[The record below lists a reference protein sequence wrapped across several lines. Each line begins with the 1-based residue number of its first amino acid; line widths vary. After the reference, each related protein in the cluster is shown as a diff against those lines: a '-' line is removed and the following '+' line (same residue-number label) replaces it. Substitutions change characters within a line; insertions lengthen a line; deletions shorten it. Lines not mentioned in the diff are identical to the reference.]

1 MLGIIRDRA
10 SGWIAGIIVGALVLS
25 FAFWGVSSYFG
36 QGGNVNV
43 ATVNDININL
53 KTFQQSFYTL
63 RKQMQSVL
71 QDDALTLEEEAFVK
85 EETLKRLIETEVV
98 NQLIKDNGLRI
109 SNSKVVETIRELDY
123 FKDDEGFDRD
133 KYERSVISMGME
145 PVYFEAQLRMDLL
158 SEQLQAG
165 LSESLFVL
173 ESELSDVVRLKSQTR
188 DLTYSILNLSS
199 FSDEGDVDDSEIEAF
214 YKANP
219 QRFVEPEKVKIEYL
233 ELDVNELA
241 KNINSDEE
249 KLKNYYNN
257 NKDKYDVVE
266 QRSITKLFV
275 KTGEISADDKIE
287 EFNEEEKAKAKAVIE
302 SALAMVKEGKT
313 FEEVIE
319 TFSEEG
325 KGALEFSEHA
335 FMTRGITDKAVEEFL
350 FSSDE
355 GEVSDVI
362 KSKTGLNIVKVGEVK
377 GGPKNIYET
386 VAEQVDQDYK
396 KSEAELQFFELSDQL
411 TNLTYEH
418 SDTLEVAA
426 ESVSREVIESDYFNR
441 DSAPEGIL
449 SNSKVISTSFNPE
462 LISNGQNSE
471 AIELADNHIIVLRV
485 IDHKVATTK
494 ALDDV
499 REDVITSIRMER
511 AAGKIKEAQETIT
524 KQLKDGTGP
533 ESLTSNTEVE
543 WTTVE
548 KVTRDDV
555 NVNRAVLRYAFQS
568 GKPDADK
575 PIILSN
581 RLGSGDYA
589 IIMVTAAY
597 DGEVTEDDETNE
609 KYDLEL
615 KRNRGTVEWQE
626 FIQNARN
633 NADVRVYKD
642 NI

>member
-1 MLGIIRDRA
+1 MLGLIRDRA

-43 ATVNDININL
+43 ATVNGSDISL
-53 KTFQQSFYTL
+53 KSFQQSFYTL
-63 RKQMQSVL
+63 RKQMQSML
-71 QDDALTLEEEAFVK
+71 QDDALTLEEENFIK
-85 EETLKRLIETEVV
+85 EETLRRLIETEVV
-98 NQLIKDNGLRI
+98 NQLIIDNGLRI
-109 SNSKVVETIRELDY
+109 ANSKVVETIKALEY

-133 KYERSVISMGME
+133 KYERSIISMGME

-173 ESELSDVVRLKSQTR
+173 ESELQDVVRLKTQTR

-199 FSDEGDVDDSEIEAF
+199 FTDEGDVDDSEIEAF

-241 KNINSDEE
+241 KTITSDEE
-249 KLKNYYNN
+249 SLIDYYNN
-257 NKDKYDVVE
+257 NKDKYDVAE

-275 KTGEISADDKIE
+275 KTGEESSAEDKT
-287 EFNEEEKAKAKAVIE
+287 KAKEVIT
-302 SALAMVKEGKT
+302 AAMELVREGKN

-319 TFSEEG
+319 KFSEEG
-325 KGALEFSEHA
+325 KGSLEFSEHA
-335 FMTRGITDKAVEEFL
+335 YMAKGVLDKELDEFL
-350 FSSDE
+350 FGSDE
-355 GEVSDVI
+355 GAISDPI
-362 KSKTGLNIVKVGEVK
+362 ETKNGFNIIKVGEIR
-377 GGPKNIYET
+377 GGPKNVYET
-386 VAEQVDQDYK
+386 VAEQVAEDYK

-411 TNLTYEH
+411 TNLSYEH
-418 SDTLEVAA
+418 SHTLEVAA
-426 ESVSREVIESDYFNR
+426 EAIGQEIIESDYFSK
-441 DSAPEGIL
+441 DGTPEGIL
-449 SNSKVISTSFNPE
+449 SNSKIVSTSFDPE

-471 AIELADNHIIVLRV
+471 AIELADYHIVALRV
-485 IDHKVATTK
+485 LDHKAATTK

-499 REDVITSIRMER
+499 REEVISSIKMER
-511 AAGKIKEAQETIT
+511 AAEKIKETSEAIT
-524 KQLKDGTGP
+524 KQLKEGVSP
-533 ESLTSNTEVE
+533 EALTIDYEIE

-555 NVNRAVLRYAFQS
+555 DVNRAVLRSAFQS
-568 GKPDADK
+568 GKPVDDR
-575 PIILSN
+575 PVILSN

-589 IIMVTAAY
+589 IMLITAAY
-597 DGEVTEDDETNE
+597 DGEVVEDDESS
-609 KYDLEL
+609 KKHDLEL
-615 KRNRGTVEWQE
+615 RRNRGTAEWQE
-626 FIQNARN
+626 FIRNARN
-633 NADVRVYKD
+633 NANVKIYKD

>member
-1 MLGIIRDRA
+1 MLGMIRDKA

-36 QGGNVNV
+36 QGGDVTV
-43 ATVNDININL
+43 ATVNDSDINL
-53 KTFQQSFYTL
+53 KAFQQSFYTL

-85 EETLKRLIETEVV
+85 EETLKRLIEAEVV

-109 SNSKVVETIRELDY
+109 SNAKVVETIKELEY
-123 FKDDEGFDRD
+123 FKDDEVFDRD
-133 KYERSVISMGME
+133 KYERSIISMGME

-173 ESELSDVVRLKSQTR
+173 ESELNDVVRLKSQTR

-199 FSDEGDVDDSEIEAF
+199 FADEGDVNDSEVEAF

-219 QRFVEPEKVKIEYL
+219 QRFVEAEKVKIEYL

-241 KNINSDEE
+241 KTVTSDEE
-249 KLKNYYNN
+249 SLRNYYNN

-266 QRSITKLFV
+266 QRSVKKLFV
-275 KTGEISADDKIE
+275 KTGELTADDKIE
-287 EFNEEEKAKAKAVIE
+287 EFNEEEKAKAKVVIE
-302 SALAMVKEGKT
+302 SALAMVKEGRT

-319 TFSEEG
+319 KFSEEG

-335 FMTRGITDKAVEEFL
+335 FMTKGVTDKAVEEFL

-411 TNLTYEH
+411 TNLVYEH
-418 SDTLEVAA
+418 SDSLEVAA
-426 ESVSREVIESDYFNR
+426 ETVNREVLESDYFSR
-441 DSAPEGIL
+441 DTAAEGIL
-449 SNSKVISTSFNPE
+449 SNSKIISTSFNPE

-471 AIELADNHIIVLRV
+471 AIELADNHIVVLRV
-485 IDHKVATTK
+485 VDHKVATTK

-499 REDVITSIRMER
+499 REDVISSIKMER
-511 AAGKIKEAQETIT
+511 AAGKITEAKEAIT
-524 KQLKDGTGP
+524 KQLKDGVAPGA
-533 ESLTSNTEVE
+533 LSNDIEVE

-568 GKPDADK
+568 GKPDDDK
-575 PIILSN
+575 PIIISN

-589 IIMVTAAY
+589 IILVTAAY
-597 DGEVTEDDETNE
+597 DGEVAEDDESS
-609 KYDLEL
+609 KKDDLEL
-615 KRNRGTVEWQE
+615 RRNRGTVEWQE

-633 NADVRVYKD
+633 NADVKVYKD

>member
-1 MLGIIRDRA
+1 MLGIIRDKA

-36 QGGNVNV
+36 QGGDVNV
-43 ATVNDININL
+43 ATVNGSDINL
-53 KTFQQSFYTL
+53 KSFQQSFYTL
-63 RKQMQSVL
+63 RKQMQSML

-98 NQLIKDNGLRI
+98 NQLIKDNGLRVT
-109 SNSKVVETIRELDY
+109 NDKVVETIKELEY

-133 KYERSVISMGME
+133 KYERSIINMGME
-145 PVYFEAQLRMDLL
+145 PAYFEAQLRMDLL

-173 ESELSDVVRLKSQTR
+173 ETELNDVVRLKSQTR
-188 DLTYSILNLSS
+188 DLTYGILNLSS
-199 FSDEGDVDDSEIEAF
+199 FIDEDEVDDSEIKAF

-241 KNINSDEE
+241 KSITSDEE
-249 KLKNYYNN
+249 SLRNYYNN

-266 QRSITKLFV
+266 QRSVTKLFV
-275 KTGEISADDKIE
+275 KADEESSAEDKV
-287 EFNEEEKAKAKAVIE
+287 KAKEVID
-302 SALAMVKEGKT
+302 AAMLLVKDGKN

-319 TFSEEG
+319 KFTEEG
-325 KGALEFSEHA
+325 KGSLEFSEHA
-335 FMTRGITDKAVEEFL
+335 FMAKGVLDKELDAFL
-350 FSSDE
+350 FGSDE
-355 GEVSDVI
+355 GAISEPI
-362 KSKTGLNIVKVGEVK
+362 ETKSGFNIVKVGEVR
-377 GGPKNIYET
+377 GGPKNVYET
-386 VAEQVDQDYK
+386 VAEQVEVDYK

-418 SDTLEVAA
+418 SDTLEIAA
-426 ESVSREVIESDYFNR
+426 ETVGREVIESDYFSRN
-441 DSAPEGIL
+441 SAPEGVL
-449 SNSKVISTSFNPE
+449 SNSKIISTSFDPE

-471 AIELADNHIIVLRV
+471 AIELADNHIVVLRV

-494 ALDDV
+494 ALADV
-499 REDVITSIRMER
+499 REDVISSIRQER
-511 AAGKIKEAQETIT
+511 AAEKIKEANEAIT
-524 KQLKDGTGP
+524 KQLKDGIAP
-533 ESLTSNTEVE
+533 ESLSNDTEVE

-568 GKPDADK
+568 GKPATDK

-589 IIMVTAAY
+589 IILVTAAY
-597 DGEVTEDDETNE
+597 DGEVVEDDEVSK

-615 KRNRGTVEWQE
+615 RRNRGTAEWQE
-626 FIQNARN
+626 FLQNARN
-633 NADVRVYKD
+633 NADVKVYKD

>member
-1 MLGIIRDRA
+1 MLGIIRDKA

-36 QGGNVNV
+36 QGGDVNV
-43 ATVNDININL
+43 ATVNGSDINL
-53 KTFQQSFYTL
+53 KSFQQSFYTL
-63 RKQMQSVL
+63 RKQMQSML

-98 NQLIKDNGLRI
+98 NQLIKDNGLRVT
-109 SNSKVVETIRELDY
+109 NDKVVETIKELEY

-133 KYERSVISMGME
+133 KYERSIINMGME
-145 PVYFEAQLRMDLL
+145 PAYFEAQLRMDLL

-173 ESELSDVVRLKSQTR
+173 ETELNDVVRLKSQTR
-188 DLTYSILNLSS
+188 DLTYGILNLSS
-199 FSDEGDVDDSEIEAF
+199 FIDEDEVDDSEIKAF

-241 KNINSDEE
+241 KSITSDEE
-249 KLKNYYNN
+249 SLRNYYNN

-266 QRSITKLFV
+266 QRSVTKLFV
-275 KTGEISADDKIE
+275 KADEESSAEDKV
-287 EFNEEEKAKAKAVIE
+287 KAKEVID
-302 SALAMVKEGKT
+302 AAMLLVKDGKN

-319 TFSEEG
+319 KFTEEG
-325 KGALEFSEHA
+325 KGSLEFSEHA
-335 FMTRGITDKAVEEFL
+335 FMAKGVLDKELDAFL
-350 FSSDE
+350 FGSDE
-355 GEVSDVI
+355 GAISEPI
-362 KSKTGLNIVKVGEVK
+362 ETKSGFNIVKVGEVR
-377 GGPKNIYET
+377 GGPKNVYET
-386 VAEQVDQDYK
+386 VAEQVEVDYK

-418 SDTLEVAA
+418 SDTLEIAA
-426 ESVSREVIESDYFNR
+426 ETVGREVIESDYFSRN
-441 DSAPEGIL
+441 SAPEGVL
-449 SNSKVISTSFNPE
+449 SNSKIISTSFDPE

-471 AIELADNHIIVLRV
+471 AIELADNHIVVLRV

-494 ALDDV
+494 ALADV
-499 REDVITSIRMER
+499 REDVISSIRQER
-511 AAGKIKEAQETIT
+511 AAEKIKEANEAIT
-524 KQLKDGTGP
+524 KQLKDGIAP
-533 ESLTSNTEVE
+533 ESLSNDTEVE

-568 GKPDADK
+568 GKPATDK

-589 IIMVTAAY
+589 IILVTAAY
-597 DGEVTEDDETNE
+597 DGEVVEDDEVSK

-615 KRNRGTVEWQE
+615 RGTAELPNGKSFYRTLE
-626 FIQNARN
+626 IMRM
-633 NADVRVYKD
+633 
-642 NI
+642 

>member
-1 MLGIIRDRA
+1 MLGVIRDRA

-36 QGGNVNV
+36 QGGDVNV
-43 ATVNDININL
+43 ATVNGSDIKL
-53 KTFQQSFYTL
+53 KSFQQSFYTL
-63 RKQMQSVL
+63 RKQMQSML
-71 QDDALTLEEEAFVK
+71 QDDALSLEEEAFVK

-109 SNSKVVETIRELDY
+109 TNAKVVETIKELDY

-133 KYERSVISMGME
+133 KYERSIISMGME
-145 PVYFEAQLRMDLL
+145 PAFFEAQLRMDLL

-173 ESELSDVVRLKSQTR
+173 ESELNDVVRLKSQTR

-199 FSDEGDVDDSEIEAF
+199 FVDEDDVADSEIEQF

-219 QRFVEPEKVKIEYL
+219 QRFVEPEKVKVEYL

-241 KNINSDEE
+241 KTITSDEE
-249 KLKNYYNN
+249 SLRNYYNN

-275 KTGEISADDKIE
+275 KTGEITADDKIE
-287 EFNEEEKAKAKAVIE
+287 EFNEEERTKAKSVIE
-302 SALAMVKEGKT
+302 SALVMVKEGKT

-319 TFSEEG
+319 KFSEEG

-335 FMTRGITDKAVEEFL
+335 FMTKGVTDKAVEEFL

-355 GEVSDVI
+355 GAISGVI
-362 KSKTGLNIVKVGEVK
+362 QSKTGLNIVKVGEIK
-377 GGPKNIYET
+377 GGPKNVYET
-386 VAEQVDQDYK
+386 VAEQVDVDYK

-411 TNLTYEH
+411 TNLAYEH
-418 SDTLEVAA
+418 SDSLEVAA
-426 ESVSREVIESDYFNR
+426 ETVAREIVESEYFSR
-441 DSAPEGIL
+441 DSAPEGVL
-449 SNSKVISTSFNPE
+449 SNSKIISASFNPE

-471 AIELADNHIIVLRV
+471 AIELADNHIVVLRV
-485 IDHKVATTK
+485 IDHKAATTK
-494 ALDDV
+494 ALADV
-499 REDVITSIRMER
+499 REDVVVSIREER
-511 AAGKIKEAQETIT
+511 AAEKIKEAKEVIT
-524 KQLKDGTGP
+524 KQLEEGIATDAL
-533 ESLTSNTEVE
+533 SSDIEVE

-568 GKPDADK
+568 GKPTSDQ

-589 IIMVTAAY
+589 IILVTAAY
-597 DGEVTEDDETNE
+597 DGEVVEDDESNK

-615 KRNRGTVEWQE
+615 RRNRGTAEWQE
-626 FIQNARN
+626 FLQNARN
-633 NADVRVYKD
+633 NADVKVYKD